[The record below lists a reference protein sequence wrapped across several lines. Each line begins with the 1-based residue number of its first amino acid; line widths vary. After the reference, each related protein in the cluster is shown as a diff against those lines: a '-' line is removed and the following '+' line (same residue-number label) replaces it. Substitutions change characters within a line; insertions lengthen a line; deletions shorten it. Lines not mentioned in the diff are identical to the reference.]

1 MCISVFSPFGPC
13 ARVLRQAHPSQ
24 TVSSVGR
31 SLVFLSLPWLSTG
44 KRTLQTTSWEE
55 DEEKGLASLFIG
67 DESLLKL
74 TPNLHTTPVTASTCR
89 SEVGTFPFSGCALND
104 SSSHYNPPHSGPVSI
119 HFSATDLWHSQSF
132 LCCSPHTSVCLSFT
146 SFRSPP
152 SIPPKCRSH
161 LLRTSLK
168 MLPSLQS
175 APAPSRFASP
185 HPCCSISPS
194 AREHTELSCSCEITP
209 CHEEAHSTISYL

>member
-74 TPNLHTTPVTASTCR
+74 TPNLHTTPVTTSTCR

-119 HFSATDLWHSQSF
+119 HFSATDLRHSHPS
-132 LCCSPHTSVCLSFT
+132 SAAPHTHQSVSLSRPLRRRHL
-146 SFRSPP
+146 FR
-152 SIPPKCRSH
+152 RSVA
-161 LLRTSLK
+161 LI
-168 MLPSLQS
+168 
-175 APAPSRFASP
+175 
-185 HPCCSISPS
+185 C
-194 AREHTELSCSCEITP
+194 
-209 CHEEAHSTISYL
+209 